1 MRLLW
6 PIIAAALAVLLV
18 GCGAPLRER
27 TLTIVATEMSFAP
40 SQVEA
45 EVGEQV
51 FVTLSNKGKLAHNLV
66 IELPSGDRTVAAN
79 DGVDAVV
86 AFPAQSAG
94 SFRFY
99 CSVPGHEAMTGVIE
113 IRAP

>member
-1 MRLLW
+1 MRLLL
-6 PIIAAALAVLLV
+6 PIVVALAVLLA

-27 TLTIVATEMSFAP
+27 KLTIVATEMQFAP
-40 SQVEA
+40 NRVEA

-66 IELPSGDRTVAAN
+66 IELPAGDRTVAAN
-79 DGVDAVV
+79 DGVDAVL
-86 AFPAQSAG
+86 AFPAREAG

-99 CSVPGHEAMTGVIE
+99 CSVPGHEAMAGTIE